1 MNGCIYGL
9 ICPISNEIRYI
20 GQTKQKIKDR
30 LRGHIYDKRHNQHKV
45 NWLNKLKKLGFI
57 SALKIEI
64 LEECQIELLNER
76 EQFWIEVFKENKL
89 VNKTTGGDC
98 NYRITEDVIK
108 RVSEKLRGRTGNK
121 LSDETKL
128 KISESHKGKEL
139 SEDHKKSISD
149 GLKLAVIE
157 GRKVSPEMTEEY
169 KQKISKGLKR
179 YFTENP
185 RKRKEYT
192 KRIRKPL
199 TTDQKVNMSEGSKG
213 SKNPFY
219 GKNHSIETKKM
230 MSDIKIGKYLG
241 ESNPFYGKKHNEDTK
256 KFLSNLYKNKLKKTI
271 YATDDEGQ
279 IIEFNY
285 LDELN
290 EFLNVNHYMNVLR
303 NHLNKGTKFRGF
315 FWTK

>member
-9 ICPISNEIRYI
+9 ICPISGKIRYI

-30 LRGHIYDKRHNQHKV
+30 LRGHIYDKRHNPHKV
-45 NWLNKLKKLGFI
+45 NWLNKLKKLNLI
-57 SALKIEI
+57 SELRVEI
-64 LEECQIELLNER
+64 LEECHTELLNER
-76 EQFWIEVFKENKL
+76 EQFWIEIFKENKL

-98 NYRITEDVIK
+98 NYRITEDVVK
-108 RVSEKLRGRTGNK
+108 KVAEKLRGRTRNK
-121 LSDETKL
+121 LSGETKL
-128 KISESHKGKEL
+128 KISEAHKGKEL
-139 SEDHKKSISD
+139 SEEHKNAISD
-149 GLKLAVIE
+149 GLRLAVIE
-157 GRKVSPEMTEEY
+157 GRKVSPKMTEEY
-169 KQKISKGLKR
+169 KDKISKGLKR

-185 RKRKEYT
+185 KEKKEYT
-192 KRIRKPL
+192 KKVRGPL
-199 TTDQKVNMSEGSKG
+199 TPEQKSNMSERSKG

-230 MSDIKIGKYLG
+230 MSEIKIGKYLG
-241 ESNPFYGKKHNEDTK
+241 EDNPFYGKSHNEETK

-279 IIEFNY
+279 VIEFNY

-290 EFLNVNHYMNVLR
+290 YFLNVSHYMNVLR
-303 NHLNKGTKFRGF
+303 NHLNKCTKFRGF